1 LNKVLPGYLRDPG
14 AAAVAEGMKER
25 APELAA
31 ELASAAGAGDQV
43 LGDEDNLRRVLAEVA
58 ESFLN
63 FRIVAIREG
72 EERAHLATAPEVL
85 ATVPFFDTD
94 IYDLAGLVRLGEQI
108 WS

>member
-1 LNKVLPGYLRDPG
+1 VLPGYLRDPG
-14 AAAVAEGMKER
+14 AAAVAEAMKER
-25 APELAA
+25 APELAT
-31 ELASAAGAGDQV
+31 ELASAVDAGDQV
-43 LGDEDNLRRVLAEVA
+43 LGDQDNLRRVLAEVA

-94 IYDLAGLVRLGEQI
+94 IYDLGGLVRLGEQI

>member
-1 LNKVLPGYLRDPG
+1 MLRD
-14 AAAVAEGMKER
+14 
-25 APELAA
+25 
-31 ELASAAGAGDQV
+31 Q
-43 LGDEDNLRRVLAEVA
+43 DNLRRVLTEVA

-94 IYDLAGLVRLGEQI
+94 IYDLAGLVRLGQQI